1 MFPIVSVSYRGTE
14 MKKHH
19 SCPKGSH
26 GPVETEHFKD
36 AIESDRSYWKR
47 KEKGLCPGR
56 LHTHCCP
63 TLT

>member
-26 GPVETEHFKD
+26 SPVETEHFKD
-36 AIESDRSYWKR
+36 AMRVTGVI
-47 KEKGLCPGR
+47 GR
-56 LHTHCCP
+56 ERNRACAPAGGTHTAAP
-63 TLT
+63 P